1 MPLVRQWTKSRCYI
15 NCETLIRRVYPRGR
29 KFASH
34 GIFCS
39 VAPGGRECW
48 KESIWAEGWKHKSV
62 RTRRRPLLVTLN
74 RWRHKFVEIP
84 ETKHVKMCLKSVHKV
99 LTTWALPCLAEHQL
113 ASATH
118 LPSLVFSTFRSSFHE
133 LAVQLLTT
141 RKTMMALRVS
151 SSFPSRFERFHSI
164 LHVYYSYDL
173 ARPPHTFA
181 ERITTPGALRSWDT
195 FSNGTKRPKI
205 FDGAQEDCIL
215 KKTFN
220 ILWPTATGRWYFC
233 SPYPDLVSLKT
244 ASRLHAVEFGIRNL
258 AR

>member
-1 MPLVRQWTKSRCYI
+1 M
-15 NCETLIRRVYPRGR
+15 TLIRRVYPRGR

-39 VAPGGRECW
+39 VAPGGREFW
-48 KESIWAEGWKHKSV
+48 KEGIWAEGWKHKSV
-62 RTRRRPLLVTLN
+62 RTRRRPLLVTLK

-84 ETKHVKMCLKSVHKV
+84 ETKHVKVCLKSVHKV

-118 LPSLVFSTFRSSFHE
+118 LPSLVFSAFQGLHSTN
-133 LAVQLLTT
+133 LL
-141 RKTMMALRVS
+141 S
-151 SSFPSRFERFHSI
+151 SSWQLEKLWWLCVSVLPSLLVLRGSI
-164 LHVYYSYDL
+164 HHVYYSYDL

-233 SPYPDLVSLKT
+233 SPYPDLASLKT